1 MSRKEDN
8 INNSFVFLN
17 KHKSSF
23 YRKPFIQI
31 RKLWK
36 AHIRLI
42 IDDLAVIIDYD
53 LAKMES
59 FVEFETY

>member
-8 INNSFVFLN
+8 INNSFVFWN
-17 KHKSSF
+17 KYKSSF
-23 YRKPFIQI
+23 YSKPFIQI

-42 IDDLAVIIDYD
+42 IDDLVIIDYD
-53 LAKMES
+53 LAKMKS
-59 FVEFETY
+59 FVKSETY